1 MGEKPDW
8 RKSIMLR
15 IGISVEGAT
24 EREKFH
30 GPSICQRIGLNNIR
44 QACPRFHSWLIRL
57 ESLTKTL

>member
-1 MGEKPDW
+1 
-8 RKSIMLR
+8 MLR